1 MKRVKKG
8 GKVKILKNGVEGG
21 GSEWI
26 MGHCPGLLHRA
37 VGDGKAVTKRN
48 GEAGRGFKSWLTPKI
63 SDGR

>member
-1 MKRVKKG
+1 
-8 GKVKILKNGVEGG
+8 
-21 GSEWI
+21 